1 MDDKGN
7 EKNSE
12 EENTDDEARELD
24 HSKLSDSQEDED
36 TESDKEEEKQNKR
49 DSDSEESIIEVVF
62 DSNGMK
68 VVEPRHNRAIL
79 MPGLQL
85 VLKAEEL
92 DEEEDEVEN
101 IDAEIE
107 EEIIVAEEG
116 DGK

>member
-36 TESDKEEEKQNKR
+36 TERDKEEKQNKR